1 MINVFRKNDLANI
14 ILLLPYTIV
23 LRIHSI
29 LHPVAYTAKDVDSI
43 LIKWFFDTVSAPLTQ
58 SIIAIVLIFGQ
69 AILINSLGNGHRL
82 YRTPNALAGMF
93 YILLVSSIPDLQI
106 LSPALIGI
114 TFILIA
120 VFYIFKTYK
129 MTVAATSIFNAALA
143 SAIAAIIYP
152 PYFIAIV
159 AIFMGLTMMRNFK
172 LIERIQFMV
181 GYGVLLWIFG
191 VLLFYYDLLSAQTFS
206 FLSFPGA
213 MIEITWLDQKT
224 LWTLGSVLFLVF
236 LSLVNYYNFVKK
248 KGIDVRK
255 KISFFYWLLACSLIA
270 LIFFQGLSY
279 QHFFFVAT
287 SFAVFLAMTTLL
299 IRNRLLSE
307 LLHLFLLVGVFYLQF
322 GL

>member
-1 MINVFRKNDLANI
+1 M
-14 ILLLPYTIV
+14 
-23 LRIHSI
+23 LRIYSI
-29 LHPVAYTAKDVDSI
+29 LHPVAYTVKDVDSV
-43 LIKWFFDTVSAPLTQ
+43 LVKWFFTTLSDPLTQ
-58 SIIAIVLIFGQ
+58 SIIAILLVFGQ

-93 YILLVSSIPDLQI
+93 YILLVSSLTDLQI
-106 LSPALIGI
+106 LSPALVGL

-120 VFYIFKTYK
+120 IFYIFKTYK
-129 MTVAATSIFNAALA
+129 MTVAAASIFNAALA
-143 SAIAAIIYP
+143 SAFAAIIYP
-152 PYFIAIV
+152 PYFIAIL

-191 VLLFYYDLLSAQTFS
+191 VLLFYYDLLSVQTFA
-206 FLSFPGA
+206 FLSFPGVLNQ
-213 MIEITWLDQKT
+213 ISWLEPKT

-236 LSLVNYYNFVKK
+236 LSLLNYYNFVKK

-255 KISFFYWLLACSLIA
+255 KIGFFYWFLACSLIA
-270 LIFFQGLSY
+270 LVFFQGLGY

-299 IRNRLLSE
+299 IKNRLLSE